1 MSQPVEQ
8 LELLLAVAPHRMVR
22 REVLDQVLDAG
33 PDLVGEVRRRRADEG
48 VDVVDGRLH
57 HRRELS
63 AYARPPCGTGSLR
76 TSLLLVTVLF
86 WSFNFTVAKYALTHG
101 FAPLAYSAL
110 RFGLGAVLFSAVTF
124 GRERSLRIR
133 RGDVALA
140 LGAAVLGIW
149 LNQVSFTYAIRLTTA
164 ATVALMFGTL
174 PIFVA
179 FFSHLVG
186 HERLLLRHY
195 LAALVSFAG
204 VALVAAGSGGQI
216 SGELGG
222 ILLGLAGAAT
232 WAAYSV
238 AIAPLMRSYS
248 PYRISAIVLLA
259 GCLPLFASAARQI
272 AEQDWGEPNALAWGG
287 LLYGLVFSLVL
298 TNVMWFTAIRPRR
311 SDQSLALRES
321 AAVPRRRL
329 RAPHPRGGVRAP
341 PGGGRPR
348 DRRRHRA
355 STAHAA
361 PGREHRL
368 GGMRTIDQSSS
379 VSAP

>member
-1 MSQPVEQ
+1 MR
-8 LELLLAVAPHRMVR
+8 HRV
-22 REVLDQVLDAG
+22 
-33 PDLVGEVRRRRADEG
+33 PAD
-48 VDVVDGRLH
+48 V
-57 HRRELS
+57 
-63 AYARPPCGTGSLR
+63 
-76 TSLLLVTVLF
+76 LLLVTVLF
-86 WSFNFTVAKYALTHG
+86 WSFNFTAAKYALTHG
-101 FAPLAYSAL
+101 FAPLAYSAF

-124 GRERSLRIR
+124 AHERSLRIR

-179 FFSHLVG
+179 LFSHLAG
-186 HERLLLRHY
+186 HERLLMRHY

-204 VALVAAGSGGQI
+204 VGLIAAGSGGGI

-222 ILLGLAGAAT
+222 LLLGLAGAAT

-238 AIAPLMRSYS
+238 AIAPLMRRYS

-298 TNVMWFTAIRPRR
+298 TNIMWFTAIDRVG
-311 SDQSLALRES
+311 
-321 AAVPRRRL
+321 AA
-329 RAPHPRGGVRAP
+329 
-341 PGGGRPR
+341 
-348 DRRRHRA
+348 RA
-355 STAHAA
+355 SLYANLQ
-361 PGREHRL
+361 PFL
-368 GGMRTIDQSSS
+368 GAFFALVVLSESLGALQVAGGFVIGAGILLARRAGPAVAGGD
-379 VSAP
+379 